1 MVRFTSTANLA
12 EADTFG
18 GPTSSLVATHGIEY
32 HIVQAQSVE
41 AIVKDK
47 EARFA
52 SVALVPAILFPDSN
66 SKFSRTVMA
75 VDVTQIDDAN
85 RLDYST

>member
-1 MVRFTSTANLA
+1 MSTVNLA

-18 GPTSSLVATHGIEY
+18 GPNSSLVETHGIEY
-32 HIVQAQSVE
+32 HMVQAQSVE

-47 EARFA
+47 EARFG

-66 SKFSRTVMA
+66 STISRAVIA
-75 VDVTQIDDAN
+75 VDVTQIDDA
-85 RLDYST
+85 